1 MHCFEHHHNREEIV
15 SENQFRTW
23 LLEELRLRKWN
34 QAELARRTGILP
46 SVISRWM
53 NKDWLPDATSCFK
66 LSQAFN
72 VDFNMVLRLAGHN
85 PVEPPVATGQHER
98 LMGMV
103 KALDLS
109 DPTRVSTL
117 DGILR
122 MWLEAD
128 EEKKAR
134 DHAEGGKGNA
144 GVIEKP
150 GAAAKRGVHHLL

>member
-1 MHCFEHHHNREEIV
+1 MGDT
-15 SENQFRTW
+15 QFRDW
-23 LLEELRLRKWN
+23 LLEEMRLRKWN
-34 QAELARRTGILP
+34 QAEVARRTGILP

-103 KALDLS
+103 KALDLTDAS
-109 DPTRVSTL
+109 RVSTL

-128 EEKKAR
+128 EEKKR
-134 DHAEGGKGNA
+134 REQPA
-144 GVIEKP
+144 GERRAHVSERA
-150 GAAAKRGVHHLL
+150 GAAGGSSRGQLL

>member
-1 MHCFEHHHNREEIV
+1 MGDT
-15 SENQFRTW
+15 QFRDW
-23 LLEELRLRKWN
+23 LLEEMRLRKWN
-34 QAELARRTGILP
+34 QAEVARRTGILP

-103 KALDLS
+103 KALDLTDAS
-109 DPTRVSTL
+109 RVSTL

-128 EEKKAR
+128 EEKKR
-134 DHAEGGKGNA
+134 REQPA
-144 GVIEKP
+144 GERRAHVTERA
-150 GAAAKRGVHHLL
+150 GAAGGSSRGQLL